1 MSLRF
6 TPRSG
11 PLARVA
17 ARLPAAA
24 PASSPNPATRPSSPP
39 PTAGDPALHLGKLVD
54 LGGSVELSRVLA
66 QLDHITSPPT
76 NPDAIESARR
86 RVQGD
91 FEELDADARR
101 GIARVL
107 RRAKG
112 KDDPRAIATLLA
124 DDAARMILDGHR
136 QARAI
141 RRSIGVD
148 VASASRAAAKL
159 ERVSAALDD
168 AIDAQVE
175 ARLARLVPAICAAHG
190 DAGSSDAELAS
201 ALEGAL
207 LAALAFD
214 RRRVDALVEACAK
227 LVAPT
232 GEAISA

>member
-11 PLARVA
+11 PLARLT

-24 PASSPNPATRPSSPP
+24 RTSARESSPP
-39 PTAGDPALHLGKLVD
+39 PAHDPALQLGRLVD

-66 QLDHITSPPT
+66 QLDNVAAPAP

-91 FEELDADARR
+91 FEELEADARR
-101 GIARVL
+101 GLARVV
-107 RRAKG
+107 RR
-112 KDDPRAIATLLA
+112 KDDARALDARLGEE
-124 DDAARMILDGHR
+124 AARLILDGHR

-148 VASASRAAAKL
+148 LAAASRAAAQL
-159 ERVSAALDD
+159 ERVSDALDD

-175 ARLARLVPAICAAHG
+175 ARLARLVPAICVGHEG
-190 DAGSSDAELAS
+190 AEATLQA
-201 ALEGAL
+201 ALEDAL
-207 LAALAFD
+207 VAALAFD
-214 RRRVDALVEACAK
+214 RRRVDALVDACGK